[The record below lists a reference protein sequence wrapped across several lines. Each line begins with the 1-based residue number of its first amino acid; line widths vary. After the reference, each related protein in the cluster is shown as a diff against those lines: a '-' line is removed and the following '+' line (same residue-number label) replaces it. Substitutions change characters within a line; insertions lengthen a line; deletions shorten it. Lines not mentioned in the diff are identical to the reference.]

1 MEAAAIIGSSYSKMR
16 DEIKAKM
23 ELTSFQRN
31 EALVLTD
38 NSDKYAEWPNVSASK
53 RHDILHKI
61 SSTAIGSQ
69 VKKSVGKVAVQP
81 TPEIQST
88 SRAPLVQ
95 QRAAVLRNS
104 RIITESTSTST
115 SAAALLFS
123 PVEAPSNERNPSGI
137 IPGNTIPIN
146 DFKRLSVSERERS
159 QTGSHTGSYTGLQA
173 ETLAENNKFS
183 QQQVQ
188 DNNSAMTLLLQQAE
202 GLLMQVNTVR
212 GYTNQKS
219 YGTSPGKQKTKIQRN
234 DNETQNTF

>member
-1 MEAAAIIGSSYSKMR
+1 MR
-16 DEIKAKM
+16 DDIKAKM

-104 RIITESTSTST
+104 RIITESVSTST

-146 DFKRLSVSERERS
+146 DFKRLSGTERPHTGSRS
-159 QTGSHTGSYTGLQA
+159 GSHTGPQA
-173 ETLAENNKFS
+173 ETLAENNRFS

-219 YGTSPGKQKTKIQRN
+219 YGTSPGNRTEK
-234 DNETQNTF
+234 

>member
-1 MEAAAIIGSSYSKMR
+1 MR
-16 DEIKAKM
+16 DDIKAKM

-61 SSTAIGSQ
+61 SNTAIGSQ
-69 VKKSVGKVAVQP
+69 VKKSVGKGAVQP

-104 RIITESTSTST
+104 RIITESVSTST

-123 PVEAPSNERNPSGI
+123 PVEGPNNERNPSGI
-137 IPGNTIPIN
+137 LPGNTIIN

-159 QTGSHTGSYTGLQA
+159 QTGSRSGSHTGPHT
-173 ETLAENNKFS
+173 ETLAENNNFS

-219 YGTSPGKQKTKIQRN
+219 YGTSPGKQK
-234 DNETQNTF
+234 